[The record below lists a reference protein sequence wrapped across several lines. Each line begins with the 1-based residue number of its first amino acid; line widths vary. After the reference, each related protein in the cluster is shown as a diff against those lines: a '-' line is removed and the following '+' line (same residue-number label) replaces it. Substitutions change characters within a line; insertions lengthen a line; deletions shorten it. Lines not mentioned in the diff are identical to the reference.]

1 MKTLK
6 VPRESSL
13 LDTAAASVSG
23 DVTDVMGSDCLRAP
37 AELGE
42 TVKSVTI
49 RWTDG
54 TEAVL
59 DAMAKNTTH
68 AIQKDG

>member
-1 MKTLK
+1 MSQMSW
-6 VPRESSL
+6 VQ
-13 LDTAAASVSG
+13 
-23 DVTDVMGSDCLRAP
+23 TDFGPP
-37 AELGE
+37 ADLGE

-54 TEAVL
+54 TKAVL